1 MAVKKSSETAG
12 SKSATP
18 QTAASG
24 TVSKSKAAGLKA
36 EISYTKAFKELQKIV
51 EELENEEVEIDALV
65 ARLKRAGVLLQ
76 ICKSRLSATEA
87 ETEKLL
93 AEIVE

>member
-1 MAVKKSSETAG
+1 MAVKKSTAKSETAG
-12 SKSATP
+12 TKSA
-18 QTAASG
+18 SVG
-24 TVSKSKAAGLKA
+24 KS
-36 EISYTKAFKELQKIV
+36 EMSYTKAFSELQKIV

-65 ARLKRAGVLLQ
+65 SRLQRAGVLLK

-93 AEIVE
+93 AEIVV

>member
-1 MAVKKSSETAG
+1 MPTKK
-12 SKSATP
+12 
-18 QTAASG
+18 TAAKPE
-24 TVSKSKAAGLKA
+24 V
-36 EISYTKAFKELQKIV
+36 SYTKAFKELQKIV
-51 EELENEEVEIDALV
+51 DELESEEVEIDALV
-65 ARLKRAGVLLQ
+65 SRLQRAGELLR

>member
-1 MAVKKSSETAG
+1 MPTKK
-12 SKSATP
+12 
-18 QTAASG
+18 TAAKSE
-24 TVSKSKAAGLKA
+24 VSY
-36 EISYTKAFKELQKIV
+36 IKAFKELQKIV
-51 EELENEEVEIDALV
+51 DELESEEVEIDALV
-65 ARLKRAGVLLQ
+65 SRLQRAGELLR

>member
-1 MAVKKSSETAG
+1 MAVKKTY
-12 SKSATP
+12 
-18 QTAASG
+18 G
-24 TVSKSKAAGLKA
+24 TGAKAAKPKA
-36 EISYTKAFKELQKIV
+36 VAAEPTETVNAKIPYTKAFDELQQIV
-51 EELENEEVEIDALV
+51 SELESEEVEIDALV

>member
-1 MAVKKSSETAG
+1 MPTKK
-12 SKSATP
+12 
-18 QTAASG
+18 TAA
-24 TVSKSKAAGLKA
+24 KS
-36 EISYTKAFKELQKIV
+36 EVSYTKAFKELQKIV
-51 EELENEEVEIDALV
+51 DELESEEVEIDALV
-65 ARLKRAGVLLQ
+65 SRLQRAGELLR

>member
-1 MAVKKSSETAG
+1 MAVKKTVAETAG
-12 SKSATP
+12 
-18 QTAASG
+18 
-24 TVSKSKAAGLKA
+24 VKAAGTSGAKSGTA
-36 EISYTKAFKELQKIV
+36 GTKPGHPDGMSYTKAFKELQKIV

-65 ARLKRAGVLLQ
+65 TRLQRAGVLLQ

-93 AEIVE
+93 AEIVG

>member
-1 MAVKKSSETAG
+1 MAVKKTSE
-12 SKSATP
+12 
-18 QTAASG
+18 
-24 TVSKSKAAGLKA
+24 L
-36 EISYTKAFKELQKIV
+36 SYAKAFKELQQIV

-65 ARLKRAGVLLQ
+65 ARLQRAGVLLQ

-93 AEIVE
+93 AKIVE

>member
-1 MAVKKSSETAG
+1 MATKKAVDKPE
-12 SKSATP
+12 
-18 QTAASG
+18 
-24 TVSKSKAAGLKA
+24 V
-36 EISYTKAFKELQKIV
+36 SYTKAFKELQKIV
-51 EELENEEVEIDALV
+51 DELESEEVEIDALV
-65 ARLKRAGVLLQ
+65 SRLQRAGELLQ